1 MLHDPHWDSLS
12 LMEEPAHG
20 VYCVT
25 LHLVLKFNLVETV
38 TLGVAASVIGCQ
50 TLDKL
55 NNFPGQF
62 FDA

>member
-1 MLHDPHWDSLS
+1 
-12 LMEEPAHG
+12 MEEPAHG